1 LSLGHITSLL
11 RYILS
16 SIDFIIYNLRYLTLL
31 STISM
36 PRTPRARSPLPGST
50 SASASELVVTA
61 QQSRFAADANDAPDS
76 KDIDVR
82 DLTISI
88 GGKEVIEHAE
98 LRLKAGTHYV
108 LVGRNGTGKSTL
120 LRAMAEGRIPGI
132 PSNLRILL
140 LGQTRIETDE
150 VDGGEGDIEES
161 ASTSVLQHV
170 LRSNA
175 QRERALKE
183 VKGKLVSSSI

>member
-1 LSLGHITSLL
+1 
-11 RYILS
+11 
-16 SIDFIIYNLRYLTLL
+16 
-31 STISM
+31 M
-36 PRTPRARSPLPGST
+36 PRTPRTRSPLPGST
-50 SASASELVVTA
+50 SAAASELVVTA

-76 KDIDVR
+76 KDIDIR

-108 LVGRNGTGKSTL
+108 LVGRNGMGKSTL

-183 VKGKLVSSSI
+183 VKGKLMSSSIY